1 MQVKEQLTSGSLAA
15 YIFDKPILQ
24 YWDSVLDP
32 NCALGFL
39 DGFIE
44 PFDYGV
50 AFNQV
55 RDDWVA
61 GRRQGGKGM
70 FTGGLH
76 RAV

>member
-1 MQVKEQLTSGSLAA
+1 MPVKEQLTSGSLAA

-55 RDDWVA
+55 SEWLGSWEEGER
-61 GRRQGGKGM
+61 GM
-70 FTGGLH
+70 FAGGFLGSH
-76 RAV
+76 